1 MSGPHAV
8 FEIFNK
14 LEAFIWFGVAALIP
28 FLIKS
33 GSRKQTLSK
42 IGASFG
48 FVLFGITDLLEAS
61 THGQVP
67 VWLWIL
73 KIASAAFLLAC
84 RSSYLGWRNFR
95 LTDRW
100 VVFAILCLGVSIA
113 IFYCGYSQ

>member
-1 MSGPHAV
+1 MSGPYAV

-48 FVLFGITDLLEAS
+48 FVLA
-61 THGQVP
+61 Q
-67 VWLWIL
+67 
-73 KIASAAFLLAC
+73 
-84 RSSYLGWRNFR
+84 
-95 LTDRW
+95 
-100 VVFAILCLGVSIA
+100 
-113 IFYCGYSQ
+113 